1 MKVRGLAANTA
12 LALAGGV
19 ASKAGALLVVLLAA
33 RLFSVTE
40 FAAAATALACAG
52 LLATALD
59 LGAGTL
65 LARDGASGAASRGA
79 LLRGL
84 LEARAPLFGVLLV
97 SAPLAGVWLGGPL
110 TALAVACLAI
120 AGALTLSVLGLYRSY
135 QDIGPEALQ
144 KVAAALLAASAVVL
158 CGVFA
163 PRADVLLG
171 ALALVALVTLVPL
184 VVKLP
189 AVADLSDTLGP
200 MTALRRAAPIGLI
213 ALATVAYYRSGTIAL
228 AALGDAHETAVFS
241 IAAGLAFGLL
251 MLPNAIT
258 TALLPRLAVERGSV
272 GLVTCTRRA
281 LAWTLAIAVPLAAAA
296 AALGPVALPLLLG
309 SEYTTAGPPF
319 ALLCVGI
326 PIIAASGVIGT
337 AVLALGRLRALAVQ
351 VGFSLFVNL
360 VALALL
366 VPSLESV
373 GAALAT
379 LICELAGLLLL
390 VMTARRALPGLLS
403 IRWISPGRRAT
414 RPAAASSER
423 ALGA

>member
-33 RLFSVTE
+33 RLFAVGE
-40 FAAAATALACAG
+40 FAVVATALAFAG

-65 LARDGASGAASRGA
+65 LARDGASSAASRGA

-84 LEARAPLFGVLLV
+84 LEARAPLFVALLV
-97 SAPLAGVWLGGPL
+97 SAPLVGVWLGDPL
-110 TALAVACLAI
+110 TALAVAGLSI
-120 AGALTLSVLGLYRSY
+120 AGALALSVLGLYRSC
-135 QDIGPEALQ
+135 QDIGPEAVQ
-144 KVAAALLAASAVVL
+144 KLVAALLASAAVL
-158 CGVFA
+158 VCGVFA

-171 ALALVALVTLVPL
+171 ALALVTLVTLVPL
-184 VVKLP
+184 VVRLP

-228 AALGDAHETAVFS
+228 AALGDAHETAAFS
-241 IAAGLAFGLL
+241 VAAGLAFGLL

-258 TALLPRLAVERGSV
+258 TALLPRLAVERGSD
-272 GLVTCTRRA
+272 GLLVCTRRA
-281 LAWTLAIAVPLAAAA
+281 LAWTLAIAVPMAAVAAAF
-296 AALGPVALPLLLG
+296 GPVAIPFLLG
-309 SEYTTAGPPF
+309 PEYTTAGPPF
-319 ALLCVGI
+319 ALLCLGI

-337 AVLALGRLRALAVQ
+337 AVLALGRLRALGVQ

-360 VALALL
+360 VALTLL
-366 VPSLESV
+366 VPRLESI

-379 LICELAGLLLL
+379 VICELAGLLLL
-390 VMTARRALPGLLS
+390 VLTARRALPGLLS
-403 IRWISPGRRAT
+403 IRWISSGRPVT
-414 RPAAASSER
+414 RPAAASPER
-423 ALGA
+423 AIGA